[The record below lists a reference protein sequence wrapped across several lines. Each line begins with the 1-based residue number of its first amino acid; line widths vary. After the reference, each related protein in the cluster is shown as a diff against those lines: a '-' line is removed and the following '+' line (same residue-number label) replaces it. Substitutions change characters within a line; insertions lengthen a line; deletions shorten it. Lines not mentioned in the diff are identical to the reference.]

1 MAASANEFSVRPPVM
16 FFTISSGGSIR
27 VLTTVYF
34 GLVLVE
40 RRFDGRFQSRS
51 AKWLEHVPK
60 GAGGHR
66 TLHCSVICV
75 GGEKDDRQ
83 IEVAADGDCG
93 NDAIDGSSKSDVHE
107 NQIWLMQ
114 FN

>member
-1 MAASANEFSVRPPVM
+1 MAASARLLILCSMPLVM
-16 FFTISSGGSIR
+16 LFTISSGGPIR
-27 VLTTVYF
+27 ASTTLYF

-66 TLHCSVICV
+66 TLHCSVIRV
-75 GGEKDDRQ
+75 TR
-83 IEVAADGDCG
+83 
-93 NDAIDGSSKSDVHE
+93 
-107 NQIWLMQ
+107 
-114 FN
+114 

>member
-1 MAASANEFSVRPPVM
+1 MRILCPPGNV
-16 FFTISSGGSIR
+16 FTISSGGPIR
-27 VLTTVYF
+27 ASTTLYV

-66 TLHCSVICV
+66 TLHCSVIRV
-75 GGEKDDRQ
+75 SGEKDDRKMD
-83 IEVAADGDCG
+83 VAGEGDRR

-107 NQIWLMQ
+107 NQIWLM
-114 FN
+114 

>member
-1 MAASANEFSVRPPVM
+1 VAHKLLWRWSRGSRSSSGP
-16 FFTISSGGSIR
+16 SGGS
-27 VLTTVYF
+27 TTLYF

-66 TLHCSVICV
+66 TLHCSVIRV
-75 GGEKDDRQ
+75 SGEKDDRQ
-83 IEVAADGDCG
+83 MEVAADGDRG
-93 NDAIDGSSKSDVHE
+93 NDAIDGSSKSDVHK
-107 NQIWLMQ
+107 NQIWLM
-114 FN
+114 